1 MVHFENQKFKIY
13 IFKDNTIWLNK
24 QKLDSSMLKEMF
36 TFAKTKLNQTPL
48 LICDQHAFFGTYEN
62 VKTALEEAGFEDI
75 HLVLKPK

>member
-1 MVHFENQKFKIY
+1 MVHFENQNFKIY

-24 QKLDSSMLKEMF
+24 QKLDPSTLKEMF
-36 TFAKTKLNQTPL
+36 AFAKTKLNQTPL
-48 LICDQHAFFGTYEN
+48 LICDQQAFFGTYEN